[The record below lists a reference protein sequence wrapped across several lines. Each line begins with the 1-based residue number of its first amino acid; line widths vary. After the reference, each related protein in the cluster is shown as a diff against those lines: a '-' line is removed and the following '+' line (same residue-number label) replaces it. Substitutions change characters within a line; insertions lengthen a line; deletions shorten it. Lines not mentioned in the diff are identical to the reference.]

1 MYKQLVDSN
10 DRAVERGISR
20 QMLDPESRYY
30 GGTIDPFTGV
40 AWVNHTTGTP
50 TDMCYWGAA
59 LSNPD
64 SIYYRDESLLNRLLL
79 ATEFVLRFQ
88 HEDGSISPGWT
99 NYHSLRILHLSL

>member
-50 TDMCYWGAA
+50 TDMCYWG
-59 LSNPD
+59 LRSPIRTP
-64 SIYYRDESLLNRLLL
+64 SITGMRRC
-79 ATEFVLRFQ
+79 
-88 HEDGSISPGWT
+88 
-99 NYHSLRILHLSL
+99 